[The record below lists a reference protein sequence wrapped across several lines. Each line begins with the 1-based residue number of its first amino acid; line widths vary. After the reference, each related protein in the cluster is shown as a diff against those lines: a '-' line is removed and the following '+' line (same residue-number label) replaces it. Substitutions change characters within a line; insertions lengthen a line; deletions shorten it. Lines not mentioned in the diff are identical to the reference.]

1 MNYLAEILSTEE
13 KENLFKINGLKLCV
27 APTGSGKT
35 YLIVEE
41 MKNEYQAMKA
51 PFGMK
56 RVLLLVNRSA
66 LLEQYLKAIDET
78 FLETFETDGY
88 YVYRNSVHVYSY
100 QTAQRRIDKDEEF
113 LKAFDL
119 ILMDEAH
126 YFLQD
131 SWNGTTDDVFT
142 QIIDRSKDIP
152 CTMFTATPEELIDYV
167 KVRDIEIDKIDY
179 SHELG
184 FNERIECI
192 STNKDFNDIIN
203 GIPLTEKYIL
213 FVNNTYSK
221 NKIANLADELTTDS
235 RCVGFYHSKWDNRNG
250 YFKIIKEMKT
260 KYQNLVE
267 LHKFDEDGAVA
278 NAAVDN
284 GVDFKDEDL
293 KHIILLD
300 HYDPVTMKQMIGRK
314 RFNINNPDDKLK
326 VWVINTDRN
335 FLKREKEQALSQIMM
350 YEAYKNLNGGDFIE
364 EYAERLKHAQLVGS
378 SSNKTVEELQGKID
392 EYESNSTVPCVKVKM
407 HRVDGHTDLFTPVFT
422 VNFCLVSKSYY
433 RLNYLNRLLDAK
445 IQLNDDIKN
454 MPLHKVMEHVLNDMG
469 YMNISVDHKN
479 MYHENLA
486 KKQTIAENLVHHLI
500 PFLDVHLGKSMN
512 KVTFDEF
519 RSCMYE
525 TFGVKDA
532 RGKKPGVKIISQFL
546 ESHGYMLSKPRK
558 MVDGKQET
566 FYSVS
571 K

>member
-1 MNYLAEILSTEE
+1 MQYLSQVLSTKE
-13 KENLFKINGLKLCV
+13 KENLFKIDGLKLCV

-41 MKNEYQAMKA
+41 MKNEYQGMKA

-56 RVLLLVNRSA
+56 HVLLLVNRSA
-66 LLEQYLKAIDET
+66 LLEQYLKAIDEK
-78 FLETFETDGY
+78 FMETFETAGY
-88 YVYRNSVHVYSY
+88 YIYRNSVHVCSY
-100 QTAQRRIDKDEEF
+100 QTAQKKIEDDEGF
-113 LKAFDL
+113 LDGFDL
-119 ILMDEAH
+119 IIMDEAH

-142 QIIDRSKDIP
+142 RIIECSKGIP
-152 CTMFTATPEELIDYV
+152 CAMFTATPEELQDYV
-167 KVRDIEIDKIDY
+167 KIREIEMSTIDY
-179 SHELG
+179 SDKLG

-192 STNKDFNDIIN
+192 ATNKEFNDIIN
-203 GIPLTEKYIL
+203 SIPLTEKYIL
-213 FVNNTYSK
+213 FVNSTYSK
-221 NKIANLADELTTDS
+221 QKISNLAEELTTDS
-235 RCVGFYHSKWDNRNG
+235 RCVGFYHSKWYGKNG
-250 YFKIIKEMKT
+250 DFRPIPEMKA

-267 LHKFDEDGAVA
+267 LHKFEEDGAVA

-293 KHIILLD
+293 KHIILLN

-326 VWVINTDRN
+326 VWAVNNDRN

-378 SSNKTVEELQGKID
+378 SNNKIVRELHGKI
-392 EYESNSTVPCVKVKM
+392 EEHESNSTVPCIKVKM
-407 HRVDGHTDLFTPVFT
+407 RRVGGDLFTPVFT

-433 RLNYLNRLLDAK
+433 RLNYLNHLLDAK
-445 IQLNDDIKN
+445 FQLNDEEVKN
-454 MPLHKVMEHVLNDMG
+454 MPLHKVMEHVLSDMG
-469 YMNISVDHKN
+469 YINISIDHKN
-479 MYHENLA
+479 TYHEHLE
-486 KKQTIAENLVHHLI
+486 KKQTIAENRKYNLI
-500 PFLDVHLGKSMN
+500 PFLEIHIGKSMN
-512 KVTFDEF
+512 KITFDEF
-519 RSCMYE
+519 RSYMYE
-525 TFGVKDA
+525 SFGVKDA

-546 ESHGYMLSKPRK
+546 ESQGYMLSKPRK
-558 MVDGKQET
+558 MTNGKQET
-566 FYSVS
+566 FYCVS

>member
-1 MNYLAEILSTEE
+1 MQYLSQVLSTEE
-13 KENLFKINGLKLCV
+13 KENLFKIDGLKLCV

-41 MKNEYQAMKA
+41 MKNEYQGMKA

-66 LLEQYLKAIDET
+66 LLEQYLKAIDEK
-78 FLETFETDGY
+78 FMETFETAGY
-88 YVYRNSVHVYSY
+88 YIYRNSVHVCSY
-100 QTAQRRIDKDEEF
+100 QTAQKKIEDDEEF
-113 LKAFDL
+113 LDGFDL
-119 ILMDEAH
+119 IIMDEAH

-142 QIIDRSKDIP
+142 RIIERSKDIP
-152 CTMFTATPEELIDYV
+152 CAMFTATPEELQDYV
-167 KVRDIEIDKIDY
+167 KIREIEMITIDY
-179 SHELG
+179 SDKLG

-192 STNKDFNDIIN
+192 ATNKEFNDIIN
-203 GIPLTEKYIL
+203 SIPLTEKYIL
-213 FVNNTYSK
+213 FVNSTYSK
-221 NKIANLADELTTDS
+221 QKISNLAEELTTDS
-235 RCVGFYHSKWDNRNG
+235 RCVGFYHSKWYGKNG
-250 YFKIIKEMKT
+250 DFRPIPEMKA

-267 LHKFDEDGAVA
+267 LHKFKEDGAVA

-293 KHIILLD
+293 KHVILLN

-326 VWVINTDRN
+326 VWVVNNDRN

-378 SSNKTVEELQGKID
+378 SNNKMVRELHGKI
-392 EYESNSTVPCVKVKM
+392 EEHESNSTVSCIKVKM
-407 HRVDGHTDLFTPVFT
+407 CRVGGDLFTPIFT

-433 RLNYLNRLLDAK
+433 RLNYLNHLLDAK
-445 IQLNDDIKN
+445 FQLNDEEVKN
-454 MPLHKVMEHVLNDMG
+454 MPLHKVMEHVLADMG
-469 YMNISVDHKN
+469 YINISIDHKN
-479 MYHENLA
+479 TYHERLE
-486 KKQTIAENLVHHLI
+486 KKQTITENRKYNLI
-500 PFLDVHLGKSMN
+500 PFLEIHIGKSMN
-512 KVTFDEF
+512 KITFDEF
-519 RSCMYE
+519 KSYMYE
-525 TFGVKDA
+525 SFGIKDA

-546 ESHGYMLSKPRK
+546 ESQGYMLSKPRK
-558 MVDGKQET
+558 MTNGKQET
-566 FYSVS
+566 FYCIS

>member
-119 ILMDEAH
+119 IIMDEAH

-142 QIIDRSKDIP
+142 QIIERSKDIP

-167 KVRDIEIDKIDY
+167 KVRDIEVDKIDY

-192 STNKDFNDIIN
+192 ATNKDFHDIIN
-203 GIPLTEKYIL
+203 NIPVTEKYIL
-213 FVNNTYSK
+213 FVNSSYSK
-221 NKIANLADELTTDS
+221 KKIETLSEELSSDI
-235 RCVGFYHSKWDNRNG
+235 RCVGFYHSKWISRNG
-250 YFKIIKEMKT
+250 QFQIIKEMKA
-260 KYQNLVE
+260 KYQKLVD

-326 VWVINTDRN
+326 VWVVNTDRV
-335 FLKREKEQALSQIMM
+335 FLQREKELALEQIMM
-350 YEAYKNLNGGDFIE
+350 YEAYKNLSTGAF
-364 EYAERLKHAQLVGS
+364 
-378 SSNKTVEELQGKID
+378 ID
-392 EYESNSTVPCVKVKM
+392 EYA
-407 HRVDGHTDLFTPVFT
+407 D
-422 VNFCLVSKSYY
+422 
-433 RLNYLNRLLDAK
+433 RLKY
-445 IQLNDDIKN
+445 
-454 MPLHKVMEHVLNDMG
+454 
-469 YMNISVDHKN
+469 
-479 MYHENLA
+479 
-486 KKQTIAENLVHHLI
+486 
-500 PFLDVHLGKSMN
+500 VHLTTSLSAKT
-512 KVTFDEF
+512 KE
-519 RSCMYE
+519 E
-525 TFGVKDA
+525 LKDN
-532 RGKKPGVKIISQFL
+532 IQNL
-546 ESHGYMLSKPRK
+546 ES
-558 MVDGKQET
+558 
-566 FYSVS
+566 
-571 K
+571 

>member
-1 MNYLAEILSTEE
+1 MQYLSQVLSTED
-13 KENLFKINGLKLCV
+13 KESLFKINGLKLCV

-78 FLETFETDGY
+78 FMQTFEKDGY

-100 QTAQRRIDKDEEF
+100 QAAQRRIDNYEEF

-119 ILMDEAH
+119 IIMDEAH

-131 SWNGTTDDVFT
+131 SWNGKTDDVFT
-142 QIIDRSKDIP
+142 RIIERSKDIP
-152 CTMFTATPEELIDYV
+152 CTMFTATPEELQDYV
-167 KVRDIEIDKIDY
+167 KVRKIDMKPIDY
-179 SHELG
+179 SDKLG
-184 FNERIECI
+184 FNERIKCI
-192 STNKDFNDIIN
+192 ATNKDFHDIIN

-213 FVNNTYSK
+213 FVNNSYTK

-235 RCVGFYHSKWDNRNG
+235 RCVGFYHSKWDNRHG
-250 YFKIIKEMKT
+250 YFKIIKEMKD

-314 RFNINNPDDKLK
+314 RFNINNAEDKLK
-326 VWVINTDRN
+326 VWVVNTDRK
-335 FLKREKEQALSQIMM
+335 FLQREKEQALEQVMM
-350 YEAYKNLNGGDFIE
+350 YDAYKNLSAGAFIE
-364 EYAERLKHAQLVGS
+364 EYAERLKYAELVTS
-378 SSNKTVEELQGKID
+378 LNNETAEKLKDDIEK
-392 EYESNSTVPCVKVKM
+392 YETDKNVSCIKVKM
-407 HRVDGHTDLFTPVFT
+407 CHAGENVFTAILT

-433 RLNYLNRLLDAK
+433 RLNYLNRLLDTK
-445 IQLNDDIKN
+445 VQFNENKVQN
-454 MPLHKVMEHVLNDMG
+454 MALHKVMEHVLSDMG
-469 YMNISVDHKN
+469 YLNVSIDHKN
-479 MYHENLA
+479 TYYEHLV
-486 KKQTIAENLVHHLI
+486 KKQEIAENIEYKLI
-500 PFLDVHLGKSMN
+500 PFIEIHLGKLMN

-525 TFGVKDA
+525 SFGVKDA

-546 ESHGYMLSKPRK
+546 ESNGYMLSKNRK
-558 MVDGKQET
+558 TTNGKQET
-566 FYSVS
+566 LYSIS